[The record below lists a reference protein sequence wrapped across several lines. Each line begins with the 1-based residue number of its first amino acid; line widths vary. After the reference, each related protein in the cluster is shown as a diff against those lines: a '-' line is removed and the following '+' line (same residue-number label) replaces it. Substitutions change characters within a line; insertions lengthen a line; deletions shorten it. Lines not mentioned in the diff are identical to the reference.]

1 MSFRH
6 PHIVVF
12 MSDEKKT
19 LMTTQKSTFPP
30 SPQKKFFNY
39 LLIRQEYAFIHDYFL
54 MMMMF
59 VENRKKKFVKL
70 IFLNF
75 DFTKKVLL
83 YYPHN
88 TTLPSQNFC
97 RLLRK
102 KNSTR
107 KDDGIFHKNQ
117 VLFHRHK

>member
-54 MMMMF
+54 MMF
-59 VENRKKKFVKL
+59 VENRKEKKIRV
-70 IFLNF
+70 I
-75 DFTKKVLL
+75 DF
-83 YYPHN
+83 
-88 TTLPSQNFC
+88 
-97 RLLRK
+97 
-102 KNSTR
+102 
-107 KDDGIFHKNQ
+107 
-117 VLFHRHK
+117 